1 MRSRKQKRA
10 IHAKKRRRRNG
21 NRESQAYTS
30 PKEKEKIGSGY
41 FSKKPII

>member
-10 IHAKKRRRRNG
+10 IHAKKRRRG
-21 NRESQAYTS
+21 HRESQAYTS